1 MNLCF
6 LIDDFS
12 AVGGIQRIV
21 PLIACA
27 LTKQHRVHV
36 VSMYQQNGDNN
47 RDLYNE
53 EVVLKTLITG
63 KKEYLKQAFP
73 IVGLM
78 KRYLKENSI
87 DILIA
92 SSEMLVPYAWLS
104 AGSLKIPFLCW
115 THTPALSY
123 DETKL
128 QRPFKWLAVKKA
140 ASIVA
145 LTEKTKS
152 EYQKKYHNENITVIP
167 NPVDPKLMKD
177 VHYLSDS
184 KRIVSVGRICYQ
196 KYYEK
201 LVEVAAIVLKE
212 NEDWT
217 WDICG
222 DGNDRTIIEELIK
235 KNGLEGKLILKG
247 NVSDMYEHY
256 REYGMQVMTSR
267 FEGFPMTLLEGMAN
281 GLPLVG
287 FDVNGVSEVIKDGY
301 NGYLIDAFN
310 EKKMAEK
317 IDRLIKDTELR
328 KTFSDNNIELRK
340 QYSIDSAVAKW
351 NELFAKVKK

>member
-1 MNLCF
+1 MKLCF
-6 LIDDFS
+6 LIDDYS

-21 PLIACA
+21 PLVASA
-27 LTKQHRVHV
+27 LSADHEVHA

-47 RDLYNE
+47 RDFYGETVTLT
-53 EVVLKTLITG
+53 TLISG
-63 KKEYLKQAFP
+63 KKDYLKQAFP
-73 IVGLM
+73 IVGLL
-78 KRYLKENSI
+78 KRYLKDHDI

-92 SSEMLVPYAWLS
+92 SSEMLVPYAWLAS
-104 AGSLKIPFLCW
+104 AALKIPFLCW

-123 DETKL
+123 DETFL
-128 QRPFKWLAVKKA
+128 QRPFKWLAVRKA

-145 LTEKTKS
+145 LTEKTKK
-152 EYQKKYHNENITVIP
+152 EYQDKYHNRNIVVIP

-177 VHYLSDS
+177 VSYRSDS

-212 NEDWT
+212 NRDWT

-222 DGNDRTIIEELIK
+222 DGNERENIEELIK
-235 KNGLEGKLILKG
+235 NNGLEDRLILKG
-247 NVSDMYEHY
+247 NVSDMYDRY
-256 REYGMQVMTSR
+256 REYGLQVMTSR

-281 GLPLVG
+281 GLPLVA
-287 FDVNGVSEVIKDGY
+287 FDVNGVAEVIKDGY
-301 NGYLIDAFN
+301 NGYLIEAFD
-310 EKKMAEK
+310 EKKMAER
-317 IDRLIKDTELR
+317 IDDLIKNEELR
-328 KTFSDNNIELRK
+328 RTFSDNNVELRNK
-340 QYSIDSAVAKW
+340 YSIGYAIERW